1 MFCKISPKLNHN
13 KVVISRAIII
23 QFDKYK
29 LIPKIIY
36 IVYIHLYV
44 TKELI
49 KKTTMSS
56 STSLLREFLRTA
68 STYPD
73 YNIGQYIKRR
83 ALQEFRVNKDL
94 KGNAQ
99 QKALEYGRD
108 QLNLAKRQSAI
119 RGMFTERENILA
131 SQRIV
136 TRTSGNV
143 IKKNDT

>member
-1 MFCKISPKLNHN
+1 
-13 KVVISRAIII
+13 
-23 QFDKYK
+23 
-29 LIPKIIY
+29 
-36 IVYIHLYV
+36 
-44 TKELI
+44 
-49 KKTTMSS
+49 MSS